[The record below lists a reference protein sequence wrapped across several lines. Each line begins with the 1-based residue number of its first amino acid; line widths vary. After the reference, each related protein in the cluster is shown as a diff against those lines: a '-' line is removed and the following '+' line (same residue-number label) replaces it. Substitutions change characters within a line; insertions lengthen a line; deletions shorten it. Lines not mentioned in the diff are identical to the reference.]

1 MVSWRG
7 KSQLMQTTMQEWE
20 DRKKA
25 EGSCLNRECFIKI
38 QNKKGSYNYG
48 SFVI

>member
-7 KSQLMQTTMQEWE
+7 KSQLMQTTMQEWK

-38 QNKKGSYNYG
+38 QNKKNL
-48 SFVI
+48 IIMAAL